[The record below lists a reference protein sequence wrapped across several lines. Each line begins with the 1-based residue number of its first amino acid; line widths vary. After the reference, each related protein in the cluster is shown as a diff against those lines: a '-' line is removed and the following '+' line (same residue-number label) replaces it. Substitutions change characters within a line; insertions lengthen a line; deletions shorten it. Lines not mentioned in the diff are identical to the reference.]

1 MTIKELRVSTGMT
14 QQEFAEYFNIPR
26 RTIENWEG
34 GKRKPPEYV
43 IELIKYKL
51 KMEGLHMNEIVAEAK
66 MIMEGEYVRDIPNV
80 DIGDEVRLADI
91 WDGEGD
97 IPESSYSYQI
107 GDTEWINYEFE
118 FTGYKQVAKT
128 KDRVHYV
135 TEYEKE
141 EGEERSLDSIARI
154 TNIELL

>member
-1 MTIKELRVSTGMT
+1 MRKLRLATGMT
-14 QQEFAEYFNIPR
+14 QKQFAGYFNIPL
-26 RTIENWEG
+26 RTIENWETN
-34 GKRKPPEYV
+34 KRNPPEYV
-43 IELIKYKL
+43 VELIKYKL
-51 KMEGLHMNEIVAEAK
+51 KMEGLYMNEIVAEAK

-97 IPESSYSYQI
+97 IPESSYSYQV
-107 GDTEWINYEFE
+107 GDAEWINYEFE
-118 FTGYKQVAKT
+118 FTGYKQVTKT
-128 KDRVHYV
+128 KDHVHYV

-141 EGEERSLDSIARI
+141 EGEEHTLDSMVRI